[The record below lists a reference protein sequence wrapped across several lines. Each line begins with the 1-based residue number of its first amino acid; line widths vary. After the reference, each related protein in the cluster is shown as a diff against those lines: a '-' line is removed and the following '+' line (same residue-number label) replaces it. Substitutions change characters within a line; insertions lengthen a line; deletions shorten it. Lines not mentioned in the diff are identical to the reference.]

1 MKELIRRATA
11 GTLESSDIYVELEP
25 NQGGGLEIELESVVY
40 QQFGR
45 QILGVARETL
55 VGLGVESGRLRLN
68 DRGALDCVIRARIEA
83 AVLRAQGAP
92 EEKGGSR

>member
-25 NQGGGLEIELESVVY
+25 NKGGGLEIELESVVY

-55 VGLGVESGRLRLN
+55 AGLGVEAGRLRLN